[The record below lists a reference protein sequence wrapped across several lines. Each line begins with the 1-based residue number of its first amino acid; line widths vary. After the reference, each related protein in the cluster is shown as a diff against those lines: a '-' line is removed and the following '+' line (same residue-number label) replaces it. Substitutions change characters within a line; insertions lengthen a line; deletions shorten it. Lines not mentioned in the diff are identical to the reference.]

1 MSPLEPISIL
11 WPGDKN
17 IGAVDFTTCTED
29 LQLTELASLLFP
41 GRTSAEALSF
51 ASRLTTC
58 HPETLRYRQDCISD
72 LLRTPA
78 ITSAFEQ
85 GLELLA
91 EMRQAVTG
99 IRENAEGFTSGG
111 VMNGFKE
118 TLEKLERLFGSKS
131 NMIEEEDLD
140 NYYGQ
145 LFRATIFS
153 YRLSKAYVALLTLFR
168 ETLTEDACRSDAMKQ
183 LRSWILTLCREEKV
197 DESIKV
203 LQEIAAVWQGAK
215 GFSVDILVD
224 RGFHVLGMELS
235 SIKPQGYARPGVVT
249 AMAGEDFDGI
259 SGLTDFPLGGATARF
274 QELLVTELGS
284 AMRNELFKLRSAVS
298 NIPVSGVKALLSM
311 DEEFSFYTGTAR
323 FCEKLLAHG
332 AAVTCPTVSETC
344 FMDVEGAYPVS
355 LLLLHEARPAAN
367 DIRLPMGGT
376 VNFITGANSS
386 GKTTWLIAA
395 GQLQWLYQLGCHLP
409 CKRAAMGPTDGLFT
423 LFASGES
430 ITGEDS
436 RMGMEAIKLAGFRDK
451 LTKHSMVLL
460 NEPMTSTNAG
470 EGIEI
475 CMDLLYELIETGV
488 SAMMVSHYNEIY
500 SMLRQRL
507 TTEPLREKLCS
518 FVMEIDQADGTI
530 HYPYRLRQRSPD
542 RSSHADEIVK
552 KVGVTL
558 QNMLEVFASAGL
570 DVRPGNVAWSQLHS
584 TGEEV

>member
-1 MSPLEPISIL
+1 MSPLAPISIL
-11 WPGDKN
+11 WPGEKH

-29 LQLTELASLLFP
+29 LQLTELGSLLFP
-41 GRTSAEALSF
+41 GRTSAEALCF
-51 ASRLTTC
+51 ASGLTTC
-58 HPETLRYRQDCISD
+58 HPGTIAYRQDCISD
-72 LLRTPA
+72 LLETPD
-78 ITSAFEQ
+78 IIRAFENA
-85 GLELLA
+85 LHLLSQ
-91 EMRQAVTG
+91 MRQAVAG

-153 YRLSKAYVALLTLFR
+153 YRLGKAYVELLTLLR
-168 ETLTEDACRSDAMKQ
+168 EALTENACHSDAMKR
-183 LRSWILTLCREEKV
+183 LRAWVLSLCSEDKV
-197 DESIKV
+197 DGSLQV
-203 LQEIAAVWQGAK
+203 LEEIAAVWQGAR
-215 GFSVDILVD
+215 GFSVDVLVD

-235 SIKPQGYARPGVVT
+235 SIKPEGYARPGVVN
-249 AMAGEDFDGI
+249 AMAGEAFDGI
-259 SGLTDFPLGGATARF
+259 SSLTDFPLGGATARF

-298 NIPVSGVKALLSM
+298 NIPVSGVKALLSL
-311 DEEFSFYTGTAR
+311 EEELSFYIGTTR
-323 FCEKLLAHG
+323 FCEKLRDHG
-332 AAVTCPTVSETC
+332 AAVCCPTVSGDC
-344 FMDVEGAYPVS
+344 FIDAEGAYPVS
-355 LLLLHEARPAAN
+355 LLLLHEEQPAVN
-367 DIRLPMGGT
+367 NIRLPKGGT

-386 GKTTWLIAA
+386 GKTTWLITA
-395 GQLQWLYQLGCHLP
+395 GQLQWLYHLGCHLP
-409 CKRAAMGPTDGLFT
+409 CKRAGMSPVDGLYT

-451 LTKHSMVLL
+451 LTKNSMVLL

-475 CMDLLYELIETGV
+475 CMDLLFELMKKGV
-488 SAMMVSHYNEIY
+488 SAMIVSHYNEIY
-500 SMLRQRL
+500 TMLLPRL
-507 TTEPLREKLCS
+507 QPLQLTDRLIS
-518 FVMEIDQADGTI
+518 YVMEIDQADGTI
-530 HYPYRLRQRSPD
+530 RYPYRLRQRTPD

-558 QNMLEVFASAGL
+558 RDMLAVFASAGL
-570 DVRPGNVAWSQLHS
+570 DVRPGDTAWAQLHS
-584 TGEEV
+584 ISEEG